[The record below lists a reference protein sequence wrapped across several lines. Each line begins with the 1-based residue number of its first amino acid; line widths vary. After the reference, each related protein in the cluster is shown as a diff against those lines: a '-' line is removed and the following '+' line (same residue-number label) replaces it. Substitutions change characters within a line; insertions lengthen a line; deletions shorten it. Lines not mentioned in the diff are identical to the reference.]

1 MSAAPAAVAD
11 ATSSPKGGKKKLVMI
26 MAIAVLLA
34 AVGGGGA
41 LWYMKKRAAAM
52 AAEDEAAE
60 ASESTA
66 AKGHGKDDKHATPT
80 FVPLDMFTVNLAD
93 RESERY
99 AQVGITLEL
108 DDPAVAEQLKAYMP
122 AIRNNILMALA
133 AKTSSELLDREG
145 KVKLAAEIRREAA
158 RGLGLDIPAEEPAK
172 AASAA
177 TAAAAEGDE
186 DGDAKAKKKKKK
198 VVEVPNPIS
207 RVHFSNFIIQ

>member
-26 MAIAVLLA
+26 LAIAVVLA

-60 ASESTA
+60 SSEA
-66 AKGHGKDDKHATPT
+66 APKGGHAKDDKHATPT

-93 RESERY
+93 REAERY

-108 DDPAVAEQLKAYMP
+108 DDPTVAEQLKAYMP

-133 AKTSSELLDREG
+133 AKTSTELLDREG

-177 TAAAAEGDE
+177 AESSDE
-186 DGDAKAKKKKKK
+186 EADGKPKKKKKK
-198 VVEVPNPIS
+198 AAEVPNPIS